1 MKPLFGSASRRSA
14 APPEVIWELLTD
26 ITRMG
31 EWSPECTG
39 GQWLDGADHA
49 VVGARFRGSNRWGPL
64 TWATTCEIETVD
76 KPSHFAYGAR
86 HSSGALTRWSYELRP
101 DGTGTLLTERFQTVG
116 TPTAVLVAD
125 RLLRRPRKLAAGMA
139 ATLSRLSAA
148 AERMST

>member
-1 MKPLFGSASRRSA
+1 MKPISGSASRRSA

-39 GQWLDGADHA
+39 GQWLDGADRA

-64 TWATTCEIETVD
+64 TWATTCEIEIADRPHQFV
-76 KPSHFAYGAR
+76 YGAS
-86 HSSGALTRWSYELRP
+86 HSTGALTRWSYNLSP

-116 TPTAVLVAD
+116 TPRAVLIAD
-125 RLLRRPRKLAAGMA
+125 RVLRRPRKLAHGMA
-139 ATLSRLSAA
+139 ATLSRLSTA
-148 AERMST
+148 AERISA